1 MRVIESAGQTRGESI
16 EVLPVVITTRVF
28 PARPSS
34 VPEIR
39 IFLRRCLADA
49 PLAEVDDREVGKAIF
64 RALLTAAGPDGM
76 IQISCR
82 RYPNRVEFD
91 VLPAVLYPATAEP
104 EPLLAGIP
112 APAAPSFG
120 EWMTET
126 LRSKGITR
134 EAAAE
139 QLGVSVK
146 TVTRW
151 IGGQTE
157 PRLRELR
164 RIQEQ
169 FGDVRLS

>member
-1 MRVIESAGQTRGESI
+1 MRVIESAGRTHGESI

-49 PLAEVDDREVGKAIF
+49 PLAEVDDREVGKAVF

-82 RYPNRVEFD
+82 RYPHRVEFD

-104 EPLLAGIP
+104 EPRIP

-146 TVTRW
+146 TVSRW
-151 IGGQTE
+151 VGGQTE